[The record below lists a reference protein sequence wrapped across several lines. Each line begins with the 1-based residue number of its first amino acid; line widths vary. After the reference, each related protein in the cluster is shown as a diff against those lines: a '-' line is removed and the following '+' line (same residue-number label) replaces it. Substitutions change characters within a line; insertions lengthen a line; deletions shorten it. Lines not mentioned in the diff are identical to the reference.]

1 MNVIFTCGG
10 TGGHIY
16 PAIAIAD
23 AWKERYPDSKIL
35 FVGGERYIEE
45 KLVPKAGYDL
55 KVLPAYGFNR
65 SLSWNSMKMNFKAL
79 GCTVSGIKAS
89 KKIIRDFKADIVV
102 GTGGFASFP
111 MLMAASQ
118 LKIPTCV
125 HESNAIPGLTT
136 RMFAKR
142 AD

>member
-23 AWKERYPDSKIL
+23 AWKERYPDSNIL

-55 KVLPAYGFNR
+55 KVLPAYGFSR
-65 SLSWNSMKMNFKAL
+65 SLSWDSIKMNFKAL
-79 GCTVSGIKAS
+79 HCTTSGIKQS
-89 KKIIRDFKADIVV
+89 KKIIRDFKLS
-102 GTGGFASFP
+102 GTLDF
-111 MLMAASQ
+111 
-118 LKIPTCV
+118 KI
-125 HESNAIPGLTT
+125 
-136 RMFAKR
+136 
-142 AD
+142 

>member
-55 KVLPAYGFNR
+55 RCCRLT
-65 SLSWNSMKMNFKAL
+65 AL
-79 GCTVSGIKAS
+79 AEV
-89 KKIIRDFKADIVV
+89 
-102 GTGGFASFP
+102 
-111 MLMAASQ
+111 
-118 LKIPTCV
+118 
-125 HESNAIPGLTT
+125 
-136 RMFAKR
+136 
-142 AD
+142 